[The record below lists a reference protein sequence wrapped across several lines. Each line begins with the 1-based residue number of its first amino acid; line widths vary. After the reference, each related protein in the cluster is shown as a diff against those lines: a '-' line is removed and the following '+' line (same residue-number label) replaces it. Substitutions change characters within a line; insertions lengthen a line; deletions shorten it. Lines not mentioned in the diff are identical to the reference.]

1 MRRRRLNGLC
11 VPVKEIHKSIRMTEQ
26 VYSYIM
32 QLDGDTFSGKFEKL
46 VIEHVRLTGRAEIEQ

>member
-11 VPVKEIHKSIRMTEQ
+11 VPAKEIHKSIRMTEQ

-32 QLDGDTFSGKFEKL
+32 QQDGANFSDKL
-46 VIEHVRLTGRAEIEQ
+46 ANLVMDHARLISRAEIRW